1 MKYKNIIFDLD
12 GTVTDSKPGIVK
24 GVQYA
29 LHCYGIDEPDL
40 DKLTSFVG
48 PPLYKSFMNYL
59 GCPEDEAKE
68 VVECYREYYAETGL
82 YENALYD
89 GIEALL
95 YALKEKG
102 RRLLIASSKPRLYV
116 KRILSYFRVMRYFD
130 IVEGSELDSKRT
142 DKAELLSYV
151 LDKWNLKA
159 EECVMVGDRE
169 HDVLGAKANGMD
181 SIAVGYGYGSEDELS
196 KAGPTYFFP
205 TIEELKKFFLN

>member
-12 GTVTDSKPGIVK
+12 GTLTDSKPGIVK

-29 LHCYGIDEPDL
+29 LRCYGVDEPDL

-48 PPLYKSFMNYL
+48 PPLYKSFMDYL
-59 GCPEDEAKE
+59 GCSEEEAKE
-68 VVECYREYYAETGL
+68 AVECYREYYAETGL

-89 GIEALL
+89 GVEGLL

-102 RRLLIASSKPRLYV
+102 YRLLIASSKPRIYV
-116 KRILSYFRVMRYFD
+116 KRILSFFRILRYFD

-142 DKAELLSYV
+142 DKAELLGYV

-159 EECVMVGDRE
+159 EECVMIGDRK
-169 HDVLGAKANGMD
+169 HDVLGARANGMD

-196 KAGPTYFFP
+196 KAGPTYFFS
-205 TIEELKKFFLN
+205 TIEELKNFF

>member
-12 GTVTDSKPGIVK
+12 GTLTDSKPGIVK

-29 LHCYGIDEPDL
+29 LRCYGVDEPDL

-48 PPLYKSFMNYL
+48 PPLYKSFMDYL
-59 GCPEDEAKE
+59 DCSEEEAKE
-68 VVECYREYYAETGL
+68 AVECYREYYAETGL

-89 GIEALL
+89 GVEGLL

-102 RRLLIASSKPRLYV
+102 YRLLIASSKPRIYV
-116 KRILSYFRVMRYFD
+116 KRILSFFRILRYFD

-142 DKAELLSYV
+142 DKAELLGYV

-159 EECVMVGDRE
+159 EECVMIGDRK
-169 HDVLGAKANGMD
+169 HDVLGARANGMD

-196 KAGPTYFFP
+196 KAGPTYFFS
-205 TIEELKKFFLN
+205 TIEELKNFF